1 MAKVDYKRI
10 WQDWKERQMRLF
22 VSMYANAKLSDEKE
36 LIREC
41 NLKRTE
47 LIEMD
52 KYDGTQE
59 FHNIL
64 HDLKEKTQCQKCGS
78 EDIKIDELV
87 EENSGWRLGYG
98 YKCNTCGQIG
108 IY

>member
-41 NLKRTE
+41 NLKRAE

-52 KYDGTQE
+52 KYDRTNE
-59 FHNIL
+59 FHNLL
-64 HDLKEKTQCQKCGS
+64 HDLERAKVNDFKQ
-78 EDIKIDELV
+78 
-87 EENSGWRLGYG
+87 
-98 YKCNTCGQIG
+98 
-108 IY
+108 